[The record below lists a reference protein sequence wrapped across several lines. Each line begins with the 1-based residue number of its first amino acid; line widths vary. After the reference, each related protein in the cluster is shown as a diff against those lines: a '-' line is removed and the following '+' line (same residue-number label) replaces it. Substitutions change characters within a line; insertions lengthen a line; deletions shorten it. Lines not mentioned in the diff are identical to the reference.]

1 MAEHNNKLNPSG
13 STEATTYDVNHAYY
27 LHHSDQPGMM
37 LVSQPLTPDNYNTW
51 SRAMIGALKAK
62 NKLSF
67 VDGTFKKPEK
77 KVTAA
82 DLHQWDRCN
91 SLVKTWLV
99 NSISP
104 EIQSSI
110 IYCDLA
116 YQVWEDLKE
125 RFSQTNNM
133 QLYHIESA
141 IHDCT
146 QGTITMSS
154 YFTKLKAL
162 WDERDAAI
170 SLPDCDYNTLQHVL
184 AFQQNQKAIKF
195 LMGLNETFSAVK
207 DQILLMDPLPPVN
220 KVYSLVLR
228 HEKQHDA
235 TAGKSSVQEVAV
247 FAAKGP
253 DSNKKYAVVK
263 CTRCNKNNHTTEA
276 CRAYLKCEYC
286 GWKGHTID
294 YCRKLKR
301 ADPEQ
306 QRSHSK
312 QEKSKG
318 NNVSSNLDRHELST
332 SFPFTPDQCKQIMTM
347 LNNNKAKAHNVG
359 KNSSLNDLSGPSF
372 GEDDWDK
379 E

>member
-1 MAEHNNKLNPSG
+1 
-13 STEATTYDVNHAYY
+13 
-27 LHHSDQPGMM
+27 
-37 LVSQPLTPDNYNTW
+37 
-51 SRAMIGALKAK
+51 MIAPK
-62 NKLSF
+62 
-67 VDGTFKKPEK
+67 
-77 KVTAA
+77 
-82 DLHQWDRCN
+82 
-91 SLVKTWLV
+91 
-99 NSISP
+99 
-104 EIQSSI
+104 
-110 IYCDLA
+110 
-116 YQVWEDLKE
+116 
-125 RFSQTNNM
+125 
-133 QLYHIESA
+133 
-141 IHDCT
+141 
-146 QGTITMSS
+146 GTITVSS

-235 TAGKSSVQEVAV
+235 TAGKSPVQEAAV

-253 DSNKKYAVVK
+253 DFNKKYGDVK

-276 CRAYLKCEYC
+276 CRAHLKCDYC

-306 QRSHSK
+306 PKELILSRRNLEVTTSPVTLTSRNCQPPSHSR
-312 QEKSKG
+312 QISASK
-318 NNVSSNLDRHELST
+318 
-332 SFPFTPDQCKQIMTM
+332 
-347 LNNNKAKAHNVG
+347 
-359 KNSSLNDLSGPSF
+359 
-372 GEDDWDK
+372 
-379 E
+379 